1 MLKLI
6 STDLTLDAS
15 AIEGMPSRTVSGVA
29 VPYNVA
35 ATVSD
40 GTKVIFEEGSLPT
53 DGKAPKLYLNH
64 SSEQAVGLVFERTN
78 VAGEGMMFSA
88 RISKT
93 ALGDEALTLALD
105 GVIDSVSVGVNPTK
119 FKMQKDGT
127 MLVQAADWIELS
139 LVTGRPAFSGAVI
152 TEVAATEPETETE
165 TIPHDDEEKDIIQ
178 EEVTQQETETMN
190 EATPIEAAI
199 PTSPVVF
206 AEPKREF
213 RMPSASEYLAAMHIG
228 GDTFR
233 KVNASY
239 HEAARRGQ
247 SSIEAA
253 LEQDLTTDVP
263 GLLPV
268 PVLGPVFQN
277 YNFMRPIVSAFGT
290 RAMPNGSGISF
301 TRPVIQTSTLAGVQ
315 GTQGALV
322 ASQTMVLD
330 ANSVSRSTVAGTI
343 QISQQTTDFSSPA
356 AMNVILNDLAGQYMK
371 ETDNIAAD
379 FLVAKK
385 QASGYTWTVT
395 AGDVSTLIAGI
406 YGAAENI
413 SATTNLFPTHLVC
426 AVDVWKKLG
435 SQVDDVNRPVFPAIG
450 APGLI
455 GQNTLGAGSAAS
467 WSGMNPLGLEIVV
480 DGNLA
485 SGTLLVVHAP
495 AVEFYEAQ
503 QGMRSVENPD
513 ILARTFSYYG
523 YFASFAQ
530 YAQGG
535 SAANSQFI
543 QSITVA

>member
-1 MLKLI
+1 MLKFI

-15 AIEGMPSRTVSGVA
+15 AVEGVASRTVSGVA
-29 VPYNVA
+29 VPYGIA

-40 GTKVIFEEGSLPT
+40 GTKVIFEKGSLPT
-53 DGKAPKLYLNH
+53 DGKAPKIYLNH
-64 SSEQAVGLVFERTN
+64 NSEQAVGLIQERLDTE
-78 VAGEGMMFSA
+78 EGMLFTA

-93 ALGDEALTLALD
+93 ALGEEALTLALD

-139 LVTGRPAFSGAVI
+139 LVTGRPAFAGAVI
-152 TEVAATEPETETE
+152 TDVAATEPES
-165 TIPHDDEEKDIIQ
+165 IPQ
-178 EEVTQQETETMN
+178 V
-190 EATPIEAAI
+190 EATI

-213 RMPSASEYLAAMHIG
+213 RMPSAAEYLASMHIG
-228 GDTFR
+228 GSTFA
-233 KVNASY
+233 KVNAAY
-239 HEAARRGQ
+239 HEAARKGQ

-253 LEQDLTTDVP
+253 LEQDLTTDIP

-290 RAMPNGSGISF
+290 RAMPNGSGITF

-330 ANSVSRSTVAGTI
+330 ANSVSRQTVAGTI

-356 AMNVILNDLAGQYMK
+356 AMNVILSDLAGQYMK
-371 ETDNIAAD
+371 STDSIAAA
-379 FLVAKK
+379 FLIAKK

-480 DGNLA
+480 DGNLS

-523 YFASFAQ
+523 YFSSFAQ

>member
-1 MLKLI
+1 MLKFI

-15 AIEGMPSRTVSGVA
+15 AVEGVASRSISGVA
-29 VPYNVA
+29 VPYGVSA
-35 ATVSD
+35 IVSD
-40 GTKVIFEEGSLPT
+40 GTKVIFEKGSLPT
-53 DGKAPKLYLNH
+53 DGKAPKIYLNH
-64 SSEQAVGLVFERTN
+64 NSEQAVGLIQERLETE
-78 VAGEGMMFSA
+78 EGMLFTA

-93 ALGDEALTLALD
+93 ALGEEALTLALD

-139 LVTGRPAFSGAVI
+139 LVTGRPAFAGAVI
-152 TEVAATEPETETE
+152 TDVAASEPES
-165 TIPHDDEEKDIIQ
+165 IPHEEDSEDIIQ
-178 EEVTQQETETMN
+178 EEVSPQENTTMN
-190 EATPIEAAI
+190 EATPVEATI

-213 RMPSASEYLAAMHIG
+213 RMPSAAEYLASMHIG
-228 GDTFR
+228 GSTFA
-233 KVNASY
+233 KVNAAY
-239 HEAARRGQ
+239 HEAARKSQ

-253 LEQDLTTDVP
+253 LEQDLTTDIP

-290 RAMPNGSGISF
+290 RAMPNGSGITF

-330 ANSVSRSTVAGTI
+330 ANSVSRQTVAGTI

-356 AMNVILNDLAGQYMK
+356 AMSVILNDLAGQYMK
-371 ETDNIAAD
+371 STDSIAAA
-379 FLVAKK
+379 FLIAKK

-395 AGDVSTLIAGI
+395 PGDISTLIAGI
-406 YGAAENI
+406 YGSAENI

-426 AVDVWKKLG
+426 SVDVWKELG
-435 SQVDDVNRPVFPAIG
+435 SAVDDVNRPIFPAIG
-450 APGLI
+450 APGLL
-455 GQNTLGAGSAAS
+455 GMNTLGAGSAAS
-467 WSGMNPLGLEIVV
+467 WSGMNPLGLDIVV

-485 SGTLLVVHAP
+485 AGTLLVVHAP

-523 YFASFAQ
+523 YFSSFAQ

-543 QSITVA
+543 QAITVA